1 MRYPRSRQSGYV
13 RHAEEFCAELDC
25 ILYSSFFTFVRK
37 CVEAVSD
44 NFYSIRCSDCLHP
57 NSNFKP
63 SMVGVIAIASIK
75 RIEYKALE
83 LLLELL
89 SEIGTVRAQRPA
101 AEFILNAGLLDTKSK
116 EA

>member
-1 MRYPRSRQSGYV
+1 
-13 RHAEEFCAELDC
+13 
-25 ILYSSFFTFVRK
+25 
-37 CVEAVSD
+37 
-44 NFYSIRCSDCLHP
+44 
-57 NSNFKP
+57 
-63 SMVGVIAIASIK
+63 MVGVIAIASIK